1 MSKPRKISPLTI
13 NSRISIRWTTR
24 LSDIG
29 SDGRVSDWFEA
40 RPGLVCGLRSAL
52 WFEHDLD
59 REIGACA
66 YRSIS
71 YRHMGWEYSHE
82 EIRRVVAEADRKA
95 LVEHK
100 QRLKDQRQQR
110 RQERQQWALSA

>member
-1 MSKPRKISPLTI
+1 MTQKNSPLTI

-40 RPGLVCGLRSAL
+40 KPGLVCGLRSAL

-59 REIGACA
+59 REIGPCA

-71 YRHMGWEYSHE
+71 YRHMGREYDLE
-82 EIRRVVAEADRKA
+82 EIRRIVVEADRKA

-100 QRLKDQRQQR
+100 QRLKVYRQQR
-110 RQERQQWALSA
+110 RQERQQRALSA